1 MPRLR
6 SMTRRVACALLLLG
20 PGAANAQESRGT
32 IAGRVA
38 DTQDAGI
45 PGARVVITNVETGIA
60 TALETNDRGAYL
72 APLLIPGNYRVMV
85 EHSGFKRF
93 TRSGITLSVN
103 DNLQID
109 VRLELGEVTQTVD
122 VVESAP
128 LLEAA
133 DASLGV
139 SVATK
144 ELTELPIPHGNPY
157 VLIGLAPG
165 TTFEGDQRLNRPY
178 EPTHIVDYS
187 MNGSVSGTTDITLDG
202 VSNTSKGGNGRVAAG
217 YVPPVDAI
225 GEVRIQTSSFD
236 ARAGQTSGGLVNISL
251 RSGTNKLRG
260 SATYTKMKPRWM
272 ANDFFANRSGI
283 ARGEFAYNR
292 WSASLSGP
300 VVLPKLYHGRNRTF
314 FMWAYE
320 GLRDRRPRG
329 GSVVMTVPTSEM
341 RGGDFSELLRLGANY
356 QIYNPFT
363 RRRAA
368 GSSTRYEQDPFPE
381 NVIPSGLFNP
391 VALKALEYFPQPLNA
406 GTTAD
411 HRNNY
416 PQPNLAEEADYYT
429 NTWRVD
435 HHVTPGNRMF
445 VRANMYTRDTR
456 RNDYF
461 KTRASGL
468 REQYFPKA
476 ASMDDVH
483 AFSPTLVMNLRY
495 GYTRFTRQTTPLR
508 GRNFDLTTL
517 GFPKALNDAISPD
530 LREFPVFNITGYFT
544 TLSTGEA
551 RFMDTH
557 SVVAALTHLRGVH
570 SLDYGFEGR
579 AYRQNRYNGNSTR
592 SGRYNF
598 DVTWTRGPRDNSTS
612 APIGQGFAAFL
623 LGLPASSSCLA
634 RNGDMAE
641 QSTVWA
647 GYFMDNWRLHRKLT
661 LTLGLRYEL
670 EGPLTERY
678 NRSVRDFDFDAVQS
692 FEEQARAAYGA
703 SWEANP
709 TWELPPDQF
718 RARGGLLFAG
728 VGGQPRELWRRDKNN
743 FMPRVGLAYGLARN
757 TVFRAGYGI
766 YFSGLGLR
774 RTDVL
779 QNGFERNTPLVPTRD
794 SGLSFYSTLSSPFPD
809 GILEP
814 AGSSLGIL
822 TDAGHSIEFFLPTP
836 AASYNQRWQGSIQ
849 RQFGRNSVIEA
860 AYVGNRATQIEIE
873 RDLNIIGN
881 AQLSRSP
888 FFDQERV
895 NYLAANIPNPF
906 VRITGIAGT
915 LGSNNNI
922 TRENLLKPY
931 PHFGAVTTSTYQ
943 GYSWYH
949 SLQVRATRRFS
960 ASLGLNGSY
969 TWAKSMQ
976 ATGYLNPAD
985 AAPFESIAGAD
996 RKHRVTL
1003 AVMYQLPVGRRG
1015 KFLRSAPKK
1024 LDAVIGGWQLST
1036 VYIYQSGLPLSWG
1049 DVVFFGVGDDIRK
1062 GPHTPEEW
1070 FNTKAGFTR
1079 DTATRPAS
1087 YHYRTWPF
1095 RFSNVRGPVMNSVD
1109 LSVNKRWRLNERG
1122 AEVQFRGEALNA
1134 FNRVLFANPTTD
1146 QFNTAF
1152 GQINGSANYPRQ
1164 IQVVVRASF

>member
-1 MPRLR
+1 MARLR
-6 SMTRRVACALLLLG
+6 SMAGRLVCALVLLS
-20 PGAANAQESRGT
+20 PGAAFAQESRGA

-38 DTQDAGI
+38 DAQDAGI
-45 PGARVVITNVETGIA
+45 PGARVTITNIETGVN
-60 TALETNDRGAYL
+60 TFLETNDQGAYL
-72 APLLIPGNYRVMV
+72 APLLIPGNYQIAAERQ
-85 EHSGFKRF
+85 GFKRF

-109 VRLELGEVTQTVD
+109 VRLELGDVTQSVT
-122 VVESAP
+122 VVESGP
-128 LLEAA
+128 LVEAA

-139 SVATK
+139 TVATK
-144 ELTELPIPHGNPY
+144 ELTELPIAHGNPY

-202 VSNTSKGGNGRVAAG
+202 VSNTSKGSNGRVAAG
-217 YVPPVDAI
+217 YVPPADAI

-236 ARAGQTSGGLVNISL
+236 ARTGQTSGGLVNISL

-260 SATYTKMKPRWM
+260 NVTYTKIKPQWM

-283 ARGEFAYNR
+283 PRGDFNYNR

-300 VVLPKLYHGRNRTF
+300 IVLPRLHHGRNRTF

-320 GLRDRRPRG
+320 ALRDRRPRG
-329 GSVVMTVPTSEM
+329 GSINLTVPTAEM
-341 RGGDFSELLRLGANY
+341 RSGDFSELLRISGNY
-356 QIYNPFT
+356 QIYDPFT
-363 RRRAA
+363 RRRVA
-368 GSSTRYEQDPFPE
+368 GSSTRYEQDPFPD
-381 NVIPSGLFNP
+381 NVIPSSLFDP
-391 VALKALEYFPQPLNA
+391 VARKVLEYFPLPLTA

-416 PQPNLAEEADYYT
+416 PQPNRTEAADYFT
-429 NTWRVD
+429 HTVRVD
-435 HHVTPGNRMF
+435 HNITSQNRLF
-445 VRANMYTRDTR
+445 ARANGYNRDSR
-456 RNDYF
+456 RDDYF
-461 KTRASGL
+461 ENRATGQQTL
-468 REQYFPKA
+468 YFPRG
-476 ASMDDVH
+476 ASIDDVH

-495 GYTRFTRQTTPLR
+495 GYTRFVRQVAPLR

-544 TLSTGEA
+544 TLNTGEA

-557 SVVAALTHLRGVH
+557 SAVASLTNLRGVH
-570 SLDYGFEGR
+570 SLDYGFEWR

-598 DVTWTRGPRDNSTS
+598 DTTWTRGPRDNSTS

-623 LGLPASSSCLA
+623 LGLPASSSYIA

-647 GYFMDNWRLHRKLT
+647 GYFQDNWRLRRNLT
-661 LTLGLRYEL
+661 VTLGLRYEL

-678 NRSVRDFDFDAVQS
+678 NRSVRDFDFDAVQP
-692 FEEQARAAYGA
+692 FEEQARAAYAA
-703 SWEANP
+703 SWAGNP
-709 TWELPPDQF
+709 TWELPPEQF
-718 RARGGLLFAG
+718 QVRGGLLFAG
-728 VGGQPRELWRRDKNN
+728 VNGQPRELWKRDKNN
-743 FMPRVGLAYGLARN
+743 FMPRVGLAYSFARN
-757 TVFRAGYGI
+757 TVFRGGYGI

-794 SGLSFYSTLSSPFPD
+794 SGLTFWSTLSNPFPD

-814 AGSSLGIL
+814 AGSTLGIM
-822 TDAGHSIEFFLPTP
+822 TDVGNSIEFFLPDP
-836 AASYNQRWQGSIQ
+836 VASYNQRWQGSIQ
-849 RQFGRNSVIEA
+849 RQFGRSSVVEA
-860 AYVGNRATQIEIE
+860 AYVGNRATTVEIE

-881 AQLSRSP
+881 TQLSRSP

-895 NYLAANIPNPF
+895 NYLAANVPNPF
-906 VRITGIAGT
+906 VRIPGIAGT
-915 LGSNNNI
+915 IGSNNNI

-949 SLQVRATRRFS
+949 SLQIRATRRFS
-960 ASLGLNGSY
+960 SSLGLNGSY
-969 TWAKSMQ
+969 TWAKNMQ
-976 ATGYLNPAD
+976 AAGYLNPAD
-985 AAPFESIAGAD
+985 PVPYECIAGAD
-996 RKHRVTL
+996 RKHRVTV
-1003 AVMYQLPVGRRG
+1003 ASMYQLPIGRRG
-1015 KFLRSAPKK
+1015 KFLRSVPKR
-1024 LDAVIGGWQLST
+1024 LDAAIGGWQFST
-1036 VYIYQSGLPLSWG
+1036 VYTYQSGVPLSWG
-1049 DVVFFGVGDDIRK
+1049 DVVFFGAGDDIRQ
-1062 GPHTPEEW
+1062 GPHTAEQW
-1070 FNTKAGFTR
+1070 FNIDAGFTR

-1095 RFSNVRGPVMNSVD
+1095 RFSNVRGPTMNNVD
-1109 LSVNKRWRLNERG
+1109 LSINKRWRLNERG
-1122 AEVQFRGEALNA
+1122 AELQFRGEALNA
-1134 FNRVLFANPTTD
+1134 FNRVLFGNPTTD
-1146 QFNTAF
+1146 QFNSAF
-1152 GQINGSANYPRQ
+1152 GQINSSANYPRQ
-1164 IQVVVRASF
+1164 IQVVLRASF